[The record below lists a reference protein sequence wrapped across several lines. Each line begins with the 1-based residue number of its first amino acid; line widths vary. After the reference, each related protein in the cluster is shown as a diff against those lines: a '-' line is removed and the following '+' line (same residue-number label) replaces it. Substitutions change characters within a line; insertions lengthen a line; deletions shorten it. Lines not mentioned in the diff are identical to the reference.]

1 MICCSCGK
9 EIDINYGR
17 EYWNGIYCKKCADE
31 MLSTPE
37 DTKKYEKIIAG
48 LQAENAALRERLEKA
63 VELPCKVGDKV
74 YGVGFTDCEDSRTTD
89 EKKKRQIFNVCM
101 KMGGNCEKC
110 KYRRPQIEEFVCTH
124 IQLGDCGIEGKSI
137 LIVGDRNENYTA
149 NNVFTT
155 SEAAE
160 ARLNELKGEKK

>member
-48 LQAENAALRERLEKA
+48 LQAENAALRERLKKS
-63 VELPCKVGDKV
+63 VELPVQLETPILKVWKNRV
-74 YGVGFTDCEDSRTTD
+74 PEDDARMS
-89 EKKKRQIFNVCM
+89 
-101 KMGGNCEKC
+101 
-110 KYRRPQIEEFVCTH
+110 FVDMWEITMANFKLEH
-124 IQLGDCGIEGKSI
+124 YSLWGKFYFPNTEEGKK
-137 LIVGDRNENYTA
+137 
-149 NNVFTT
+149 
-155 SEAAE
+155 AAE
-160 ARLNELKGEKK
+160 ARLAELKGEKQ